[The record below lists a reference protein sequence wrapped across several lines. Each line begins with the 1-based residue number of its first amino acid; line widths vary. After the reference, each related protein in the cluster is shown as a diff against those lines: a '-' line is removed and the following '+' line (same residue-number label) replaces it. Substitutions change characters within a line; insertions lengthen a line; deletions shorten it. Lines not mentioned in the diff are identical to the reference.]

1 MGFIELFLI
10 GVGLSMDAFA
20 VSICQGLSMTK
31 IKCGHALTV
40 GLYFGGFQA
49 LMPFTG
55 WMLGSQFAGRIQQYD
70 HWVAF
75 VLLLLIG
82 GNMIREAL
90 SGEEDEA
97 EDAAIG
103 AGLDHKKLFLMAI
116 ATSIDALAVGV
127 TFAFLDTAI
136 LPAIGIIGT
145 TTFFISVAG
154 VAVGC
159 WFGARYKK
167 RAEIT
172 GGVIL
177 VLLGVKILLEHL
189 GVIGF

>member
-1 MGFIELFLI
+1 MGFLELFLI

-20 VSICQGLSMTK
+20 VAICQGLSMTR
-31 IKCGHALTV
+31 IKWGHALTV

-49 LMPFTG
+49 LMPLLG
-55 WMLGSQFAGRIQQYD
+55 WVLGSQFSGYIQQYD

-75 VLLLLIG
+75 ILLLLIG

-97 EDAAIG
+97 EDAA
-103 AGLDHKKLFLMAI
+103 AGGGPDHKKLFLMAI

-127 TFAFLDTAI
+127 TFAFLRVEI
-136 LPAIGIIGT
+136 GPAVSCIGVI
-145 TTFFISVAG
+145 TFLLSAAG
-154 VAVGC
+154 VYIGGA
-159 WFGARYKK
+159 FGDRFQGK
-167 RAEIT
+167 AELA

-177 VLLGVKILLEHL
+177 VLMGSKILLEHL
-189 GVIGF
+189 GFLG

>member
-1 MGFIELFLI
+1 MGFLELFLI

-20 VSICQGLSMTK
+20 VAICQGLSMTK
-31 IKCGHALTV
+31 IKWSHALTV

-49 LMPFTG
+49 LMLFIG
-55 WMLGSQFAGRIQQYD
+55 WMLGSQFAARIQSFD

-75 VLLLLIG
+75 ILLMLIG
-82 GNMIREAL
+82 GNMLREAL

-116 ATSIDALAVGV
+116 ATSIDALAIGI

-136 LPAIGIIGT
+136 LPACGIIGT
-145 TTFFISVAG
+145 TTFCISVAG

-167 RAEIT
+167 RAELT

-177 VLLGVKILLEHL
+177 MLLGVKILLEHL
-189 GVIGF
+189 GLIGF

>member
-1 MGFIELFLI
+1 MGFAELLLI

-20 VSICQGLSMTK
+20 VAICQGLSMTK
-31 IKCGHALTV
+31 IRWGHALTV

-49 LMPFTG
+49 LMPFIG
-55 WMLGSQFAGRIQQYD
+55 WMLGSQFAGRIQRYD
-70 HWVAF
+70 HWIAF
-75 VLLLLIG
+75 ILLAFIG

-90 SGEEDEA
+90 SDGEDE
-97 EDAAIG
+97 EAAVG
-103 AGLDHKKLFLMAI
+103 AGVDHKQLFLMAV

-136 LPAIGIIGT
+136 LPAISIIGC
-145 TTFFISVAG
+145 TTFCISVAG

-172 GGVIL
+172 GGAIL
-177 VLLGVKILLEHL
+177 VLLGIKILLEHL
-189 GVIGF
+189 GILAF

>member
-31 IKCGHALTV
+31 IKWSHALTV

-75 VLLLLIG
+75 VLLVLIG

-97 EDAAIG
+97 EDAASG
-103 AGLDHKKLFLMAI
+103 AGLDHKKLLLMAI

>member
-1 MGFIELFLI
+1 MGFLELFLI

-20 VSICQGLSMTK
+20 VAICQGLSMTK
-31 IKCGHALTV
+31 IRWGHTLTV

-49 LMPFTG
+49 LMPFIG
-55 WMLGSQFAGRIQQYD
+55 WMLGSQFAARIQSFD

-75 VLLLLIG
+75 ILLMVIG
-82 GNMIREAL
+82 GNMLREAL
-90 SGEEDEA
+90 SGEGDEA

-116 ATSIDALAVGV
+116 ATSIDALAIGI

-136 LPAIGIIGT
+136 LPACGIIGT
-145 TTFFISVAG
+145 TTFCISVAG

-167 RAEIT
+167 RAELT

-177 VLLGVKILLEHL
+177 MLLGVKILLEHL
-189 GVIGF
+189 GLIGF

>member
-20 VSICQGLSMTK
+20 VSICQGISMTK
-31 IKCGHALTV
+31 IKWGHALTV

-70 HWVAF
+70 HWAAF
-75 VLLLLIG
+75 VLLVLIG